1 MVKHLSQDVFFEK
14 FLQKGSI
21 DDLQDPN
28 VRKWTDKGYLAVK
41 DGKQIYVTKGKK
53 LADAA

>member
-1 MVKHLSQDVFFEK
+1 MVKHLSQDIFFEK

-21 DDLQDPN
+21 DDLEDPR
-28 VRKWTDKGYLAVK
+28 VREWVDKGYLAVK

-53 LADAA
+53 FVDVA